1 MVRVLREWVL
11 ARTAPASPLARACV
25 LHLLCRDAGF
35 LHGARRTVMA
45 RLRVQLVLLLVA
57 RVRTM
62 H

>member
-1 MVRVLREWVL
+1 MVREWVL
-11 ARTAPASPLARACV
+11 ARSAPASPLALAFA